1 MNDLLDAVGVQ
12 LTIRASDGGIY
23 TRLRLSEVHRAAYVI
38 ANRTDVCVKFD
49 APLSAPVIVFEK
61 SNGI

>member
-1 MNDLLDAVGVQ
+1 VLLVEAFIPVSICD
-12 LTIRASDGGIY
+12 
-23 TRLRLSEVHRAAYVI
+23 VHHAAYVI